1 MNIESSWYL
10 VVHSFFL
17 WYTKVR
23 LKTASDCKI
32 FFSHIQKISKVFWLV
47 TNYVESCKSPNPSN
61 PYTIKAECLKSGFC
75 ALKAS
80 KKLKIE
86 ELGARKMILKVK
98 EMESKQFLLKI
109 KLLCVVF
116 LFFYF
121 EVVAYANN
129 VEYLKLLI
137 ILYYILKVAYKL
149 VAYKKVCIAV
159 I

>member
-1 MNIESSWYL
+1 MFEIG
-10 VVHSFFL
+10 FL
-17 WYTKVR
+17 
-23 LKTASDCKI
+23 
-32 FFSHIQKISKVFWLV
+32 
-47 TNYVESCKSPNPSN
+47 
-61 PYTIKAECLKSGFC
+61 CLKRVEEI
-75 ALKAS
+75 
-80 KKLKIE
+80 KLE

-98 EMESKQFLLKI
+98 EMDSKQFLLKM

>member
-1 MNIESSWYL
+1 MFEIG
-10 VVHSFFL
+10 FL
-17 WYTKVR
+17 
-23 LKTASDCKI
+23 
-32 FFSHIQKISKVFWLV
+32 
-47 TNYVESCKSPNPSN
+47 
-61 PYTIKAECLKSGFC
+61 CLKRVEEI
-75 ALKAS
+75 
-80 KKLKIE
+80 KLE

-98 EMESKQFLLKI
+98 EMDSKQFLLKM

-129 VEYLKLLI
+129 VKYLRLLI
-137 ILYYILKVAYKL
+137 MLYYILKVAYKL